1 VARLILTEILSMFGM
16 PSSLQS
22 DNGPEITS
30 QITQNIARTLQIPW
44 RFHIPYHP
52 LSSGKVER
60 AKQVLNETL
69 TKLTLEFFQDWTK
82 LLPLALFKARALP
95 KNPINISQFEAM
107 YGRPIIPLGLSLS
120 KDSPKLPSHLLFPLL
135 SQIADALWQHMDK
148 LCPRPHPNLPYLS
161 LQIGDKVYTTVHFH
175 SDLTP
180 TWQGSYTVILL
191 MPTTAKLKEN
201 TPWVHITRLKS
212 VMQPNDENACQ
223 TNPYQVSHIGPTTLK
238 FSRLPPAPN
247 DDG

>member
-1 VARLILTEILSMFGM
+1 MACLILTETLCMFGM

-69 TKLTLEFFQDWTK
+69 NKLTIDLHEDWTK
-82 LLPLALFKARALP
+82 LLPLSLLKVQSLP
-95 KNPINISQFEAM
+95 KTPLSISTFEAM

-120 KDSPKLPSHLLFPLL
+120 QDSPKLPSHLLFPLL

-191 MPTTAKLKEN
+191 TPTTAKLKEI
-201 TPWVHITRLKS
+201 TPWVHITQLKKGYAA
-212 VMQPNDENACQ
+212 Q
-223 TNPYQVSHIGPTTLK
+223 G
-238 FSRLPPAPN
+238 
-247 DDG
+247 

>member
-1 VARLILTEILSMFGM
+1 
-16 PSSLQS
+16 
-22 DNGPEITS
+22 
-30 QITQNIARTLQIPW
+30 
-44 RFHIPYHP
+44 
-52 LSSGKVER
+52 
-60 AKQVLNETL
+60 
-69 TKLTLEFFQDWTK
+69 
-82 LLPLALFKARALP
+82 
-95 KNPINISQFEAM
+95 M

-223 TNPYQVSHIGPTTLK
+223 TNPYQVSHTGPTTLK

-247 DDG
+247 DDGWACQFQGYNYFWNNSWQISGSRVLKVPHSNTLKIASPPCG